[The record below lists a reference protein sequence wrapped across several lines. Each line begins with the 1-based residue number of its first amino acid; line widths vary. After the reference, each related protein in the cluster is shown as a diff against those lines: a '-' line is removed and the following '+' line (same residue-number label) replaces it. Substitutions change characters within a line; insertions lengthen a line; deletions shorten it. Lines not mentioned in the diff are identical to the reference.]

1 LLNRKSIMDEIH
13 KAWRRFSNT
22 QQPFAVIALDIDNL
36 QSVNVAY
43 GYPMGDALL
52 TEISKSMNGVLR
64 PDDVLGRAGGG
75 KMIAI
80 LPAASLILARVTA
93 ERMRGQ
99 VADMQHLF
107 ADQRVK
113 VSASL
118 GVVLS
123 ELSDLSEEGVLARAN
138 AQLERAKAG
147 GRNRVEIDNRGS
159 AVQTGPVVKAI

>member
-1 LLNRKSIMDEIH
+1 
-13 KAWRRFSNT
+13 
-22 QQPFAVIALDIDNL
+22 
-36 QSVNVAY
+36 
-43 GYPMGDALL
+43 
-52 TEISKSMNGVLR
+52 
-64 PDDVLGRAGGG
+64 
-75 KMIAI
+75 MIAI
-80 LPAASLILARVTA
+80 LPGASLILARVTA

-138 AQLERAKAG
+138 TQLNRAKAA
-147 GRNRVEIDNRGS
+147 GRDRVEIDNRES
-159 AVQTGPVVKAI
+159 TGLTPLAI